1 MGPGPSFRGFLLRDP
16 GVPAGDPSSPV
27 GAADTPSRA
36 QGQIGLIYRLAV
48 GFIVTE
54 WDHQGLLGADPLTAP
69 MWEKVRH

>member
-1 MGPGPSFRGFLLRDP
+1 MYGSLSWLWGVPLERPRGPGS
-16 GVPAGDPSSPV
+16 PSSPV

-48 GFIVTE
+48 GLIVTE